1 MLYYLG
7 LFQWIISTLLSPA
20 AFTGSG
26 QIPDISVLLT
36 NTQGG
41 YYHSQV
47 DIRSDRE
54 FYLEKDGERKNFNA
68 GDEISFNPSDLKNGT
83 EVALK
88 MDNSGGKF
96 EIQTIKKVN
105 GSGKYRGSITIK
117 QTEQGLVVINTLP
130 LEEYL
135 YGVVPSEIPAGY
147 GLEPARVQAIC
158 ARSYA
163 IRAMEVSND
172 SLWGAHVDDTTSYQ
186 VYGSMEE
193 NEISTQGVD
202 DTCGL
207 VLKCGDEVVQTFY
220 YSTSCGS
227 SADGKDVWLGSG
239 ADGSYVYEGRMLNSE
254 SEVCDLSNEADFIK
268 FLDGENPS
276 GFFES
281 AQPWFRWET
290 FISLNDI
297 QNALITKKKCNTG
310 KISDI
315 SVTERGESGIVKE
328 LTIQGSEGNAVV
340 VDQYQIRSIL
350 TPANSTIVRQDG
362 SEVYGSSLLP
372 SAFFYIK
379 PAWSG
384 GAITGYM
391 VYGGGY
397 GHGTG
402 ISQNCVY
409 GMSESGMNYEE
420 IMDFFY
426 KDCSLEKIY
435 E

>member
-1 MLYYLG
+1 MLYYFE
-7 LFQWIISTLLSPA
+7 LFQWIISMLISSA
-20 AFTGSG
+20 AFTGSDG
-26 QIPDISVLLT
+26 APDISVLLT
-36 NTQGG
+36 NMQGG
-41 YYHSQV
+41 YYHNQV
-47 DIRSDRE
+47 DICSDRE
-54 FYLEKDGERKNFNA
+54 FYMEIDGESKEFKA
-68 GDEISFNPSDLKNGT
+68 GDEISFKQSDFKNGT
-83 EVALK
+83 EVKLK

-96 EIQTIKKVN
+96 EILTIKKAN
-105 GSGKYRGSITIK
+105 GPGKYRGSIIIK

-147 GLEPARVQAIC
+147 GLEPARVMAIC

-163 IRAMEVSND
+163 IRAMGVSNG
-172 SLWGAHVDDTTSYQ
+172 SLWGADVDDTTSYQ

-207 VLKCGDEVVQTFY
+207 VLKCGEEVVQTFY

-239 ADGSYVYEGRMLNSE
+239 ADGSYVYEGRLLNLKSE
-254 SEVCDLSNEADFIK
+254 ACDLSNETDFIQ
-268 FLDGENPS
+268 FLDGKSLP

-281 AQPWFRWET
+281 EQPWFRWET

-297 QNALITKKKCNTG
+297 QNALLTKKCTTG
-310 KISDI
+310 KIKEI
-315 SVTERGESGIVKE
+315 SVTERGESGIAKE

-340 VDQYQIRSIL
+340 VDQYKIRSIL

-362 SEVYGSSLLP
+362 SEIYGSSLLP
-372 SAFFYIK
+372 SAFFYLK
-379 PAWSG
+379 PSWSEG
-384 GAITGYM
+384 TINGYM

-409 GMSESGMNYEE
+409 GMAESGMNYEE
-420 IMDFFY
+420 IIDFFY
-426 KDCSLEKIY
+426 KDCSLEKLY